1 MTTYLA
7 TAYLPRIG
15 PLEETTAVYCS
26 WDCRED
32 REIKSQSRF
41 VMEFLNL
48 DSYEFDEVCANC
60 GKLVLASHN

>member
-7 TAYLPRIG
+7 THKRDADMWDEG
-15 PLEETTAVYCS
+15 EEITRPYCALCAVNAVKLYT
-26 WDCRED
+26 WRRD
-32 REIKSQSRF
+32 
-41 VMEFLNL
+41 